1 MVKKM
6 RYDLR
11 NLERSPSQP
20 VFGPLQSRLKSSKNF
35 PYQAS
40 LMSKKLNILNI
51 FGILKTSAGWQV
63 PTTVDKNRPTSNIS
77 EIVTLENHEP
87 PRPTFS

>member
-1 MVKKM
+1 
-6 RYDLR
+6 
-11 NLERSPSQP
+11 
-20 VFGPLQSRLKSSKNF
+20 
-35 PYQAS
+35 
-40 LMSKKLNILNI
+40 MSKKLNILNI